1 MKHLV
6 PKEKRKVEL
15 NFPNLDTTARSAPII
30 YIRYWNDE
38 VIYIGESTDFYSGRH
53 LRYKCRP
60 HSESDDK
67 TNFVRVLN
75 APENTAKR
83 RKWEAKLVCW
93 LNPKLQKV
101 NMYIKKAG
109 LDYELKRNLEILKN
123 LNDIKAQRRIA
134 TSLTEFLRAIKM
146 YKKRKIKDPNV
157 SEDGVLNSFDSLEK
171 RKHNYHN
178 FKEVSSSYGKELKFF
193 PLNKRS
199 LDLIDKAYN
208 FADTRMGRILNNWKE
223 TFNDR

>member
-38 VIYIGESTDFYSGRH
+38 VIYVGESTDFYSGRH

-93 LNPKLQKV
+93 LNMWYRSC
-101 NMYIKKAG
+101 NR
-109 LDYELKRNLEILKN
+109 KRNSILSS
-123 LNDIKAQRRIA
+123 
-134 TSLTEFLRAIKM
+134 TSFRYI
-146 YKKRKIKDPNV
+146 YR
-157 SEDGVLNSFDSLEK
+157 F
-171 RKHNYHN
+171 
-178 FKEVSSSYGKELKFF
+178 
-193 PLNKRS
+193 
-199 LDLIDKAYN
+199 
-208 FADTRMGRILNNWKE
+208 
-223 TFNDR
+223 